1 MVVIPPV
8 TPREHADALVRCLTG
23 YVAKRD
29 DSANREN
36 LRVATE
42 WLRLI
47 DAEDPAAAD
56 IEALAASLET
66 LEFAGSITVD
76 LKIGVSAW
84 VPPARRRA
92 IMRRKTAG

>member
-1 MVVIPPV
+1 M

-23 YVAKRD
+23 YVAKRN
-29 DSANREN
+29 DSANRGN
-36 LRVATE
+36 LHVATE

-47 DAEDPAAAD
+47 DAKDPAPAE
-56 IEALAASLET
+56 IEALAAGLET

-84 VPPARRRA
+84 APRARRNA
-92 IMRRKTAG
+92 IMRRKTG

>member
-1 MVVIPPV
+1 MAM

-23 YVAKRD
+23 YVARRD

-36 LRVATE
+36 LRVAKE

-47 DAEDPAAAD
+47 DAEEPAVAD
-56 IEALAASLET
+56 IEALAASLES
-66 LEFAGSITVD
+66 LEFAGSATVD
-76 LKIGVSAW
+76 LQIGVNAW
-84 VPPARRRA
+84 APRARRQA